1 MGLPTTVA
9 ADRRDRNRTRGN
21 GPPGPA
27 EADDR
32 APLVV
37 GYYSSAP
44 WQDLAPETVPFE
56 TLTDVVYSEFRPSIE
71 LTEDGATVDVA
82 PADPGEVA
90 ILGRLS
96 KLASQHDTRVHVMA
110 YDYHGPW
117 VVDED
122 ESPPTGK
129 TGFNAP
135 LYTPDDHEIGNIGS
149 AADTMRDWAD
159 ELREWDSPGSDPSD
173 LLTMGLPFDGRH
185 GAVRAEAYTTIA
197 EQYLLDSDYE
207 RYWYGPASV
216 PWLYSPEDRAFVT
229 YDDPQSIRRKVAY
242 ALDNE
247 FAGVMIWELPDDPS
261 GELLGALDD
270 EMWRTLSV
278 DGRDTDSRTDYAFSV
293 SGALDAHEGVDEE
306 DTIDGS
312 TATGITDAGIDRH
325 RFTGDLLDY
334 DLDGGDAVLRVD
346 EASRRVARQDTHRSH
361 DADDELLAMLPARP
375 PPVLAVGVLGVE
387 RRRRGVDR
395 VGATVGTPVA
405 ERVDGPLVGGLPV
418 RTDADVGLHY
428 CSPGGRY
435 SSSVRRS
442 RWNSPDPP
450 SSAMASVARFA
461 EPSSSDSAVL

>member
-1 MGLPTTVA
+1 V
-9 ADRRDRNRTRGN
+9 
-21 GPPGPA
+21 PPG
-27 EADDR
+27 
-32 APLVV
+32 
-37 GYYSSAP
+37 
-44 WQDLAPETVPFE
+44 
-56 TLTDVVYSEFRPSIE
+56 FR
-71 LTEDGATVDVA
+71 
-82 PADPGEVA
+82 
-90 ILGRLS
+90 
-96 KLASQHDTRVHVMA
+96 H
-110 YDYHGPW
+110 
-117 VVDED
+117 
-122 ESPPTGK
+122 
-129 TGFNAP
+129 
-135 LYTPDDHEIGNIGS
+135 
-149 AADTMRDWAD
+149 
-159 ELREWDSPGSDPSD
+159 
-173 LLTMGLPFDGRH
+173 
-185 GAVRAEAYTTIA
+185 
-197 EQYLLDSDYE
+197 E

-346 EASRRVARQDTHRSH
+346 EASRRVARQDTHRSL